1 MFLYSHVSLYLGSLS
16 MSTLQSIRAK
26 IGKAVFSATHPTL
39 MNLMQKVR
47 EDRIT
52 YLETAA
58 LQDLVDV
65 ALENEV
71 HQVDGIIIE
80 AGCALGGSAI
90 VLGKAKQQARPLYV
104 YDVFGMIPPP
114 SERDEQ
120 DIHDRYEVITSGES
134 EGIDGD
140 PYYGYEDNL
149 YEKVRNSFASYGVE
163 PVSNQV
169 HLVKGLFEETLKVSQ
184 PVALAHIDCDWY
196 DSVMVC
202 LQQIVPNLAKGGT
215 LVIDDYYAW
224 SGCKTAVDEYFKPC
238 KLDFEFIKKSR
249 LHIVKK

>member
-1 MFLYSHVSLYLGSLS
+1 MP
-16 MSTLQSIRAK
+16 TLQSIRTK
-26 IGKAVFSATHPTL
+26 LGKAVFSATHPALKT
-39 MNLMQKVR
+39 LMQKVR
-47 EDRIT
+47 EDRVT
-52 YLETAA
+52 YLEPAA

-65 ALENEV
+65 ALHNEAN
-71 HQVDGIIIE
+71 QIGGIIIE

-90 VLGKAKQQARPLYV
+90 VLAKAKRQSRSIYV

-114 SERDEQ
+114 SSRDEQ

-134 EGIDGD
+134 KGIGGD
-140 PYYGYEDNL
+140 RYYGYEENL
-149 YEKVRNSFASYGVE
+149 YDKVWNSFSNYGVE
-163 PVSNQV
+163 PVTNQI

-184 PVALAHIDCDWY
+184 PVSLAHIDCDWY

-215 LVIDDYYAW
+215 LVIDDYYSW
-224 SGCKTAVDEYFKPC
+224 SGCKTAVDDYFAAC
-238 KLDFEFIKKSR
+238 KSEFEFVQKSR